1 MKGAGSREGGA
12 GNPGEP
18 SAAGSLL
25 PAPCSLRHPG
35 AVLLV
40 SCYELGHQPLGT
52 AWPAAFL
59 ERAGFAPHQ
68 LDLAVEE
75 LDPERVRRA
84 RLVALSVPMHT
95 ALRLGLDAARRI
107 RAANPDCVLVCFGL
121 YAHLNRAYLRT
132 QGIDAVLAGESEA
145 ALVALAERVEAGTWE
160 RGAVAPPALERL
172 AFEPPSRQ
180 GLPTLGRYAALER
193 AGRRVPA
200 AAVEASRGCLSLC
213 RHCPIPPVYQGRFF
227 VVPQEVVLADVRHVV
242 AAGARHITFADA
254 DFLNGPG
261 HALRVARALHAEFP
275 HVTFDITAKVEHLL
289 RDRALLPELAALG
302 CVFIVSAVESLSD
315 RILAILDKGHDRAD
329 VETALGLVS
338 GAGMTLRPTFVPFT
352 PWTTPDDYFEMLE
365 FVAKSDLVDA
375 VDPVQYGLRL
385 LVPPGSLL
393 LERPELAPHLRGL
406 DAAALGWRWEH
417 PDPRMESLQREV
429 SAATRAAAEAG
440 ADPLTTFD
448 RVWDLAA
455 TAARAPRRR
464 PVTTWTVPRP
474 RHPRLTEP
482 WFC

>member
-1 MKGAGSREGGA
+1 MTGAGSREPGA
-12 GNPGEP
+12 GA
-18 SAAGSLL
+18 SV
-25 PAPCSLRHPG
+25 RDPG
-35 AVLLV
+35 AVLLI

-68 LDLAVEE
+68 LDLAVEP
-75 LDPERVRRA
+75 LDPERVRQA

-107 RAANPDCVLVCFGL
+107 RAVNPDCVLVCFGL

-132 QGIDAVLAGESEA
+132 RGIDAILAGESET
-145 ALVALAERVEAGTWE
+145 ALVALAERLEAGAWQRDTE
-160 RGAVAPPALERL
+160 PPAVPMMERL
-172 AFEPPSRQ
+172 TFPAPSRAA
-180 GLPTLGRYAALER
+180 LPTLGRYAALER
-193 AGRRVPA
+193 NGRRVPA

-213 RHCPIPPVYQGRFF
+213 RHCPIPPVYAGRFF
-227 VVPQEVVLADVRHVV
+227 VVPADVVLADVGQVV

-261 HALRVARALHAEFP
+261 HALRVARALHTAFP
-275 HVTFDITAKVEHLL
+275 DVTFDFTAKVEHLL

-302 CVFIVSAVESLSD
+302 CVFVVSAVESLSD
-315 RILAILDKGHDRAD
+315 RVLAVLDKGHDRND
-329 VETALGLVS
+329 VETALGLVTA
-338 GAGMTLRPTFVPFT
+338 AGIALRPTFVPFT
-352 PWTTPDDYFEMLE
+352 PWTTLDDYRELLE
-365 FVAKSDLVDA
+365 FVAAHDLLDA

-385 LVPPGSLL
+385 LIPPESLL

-417 PDPRMESLQREV
+417 PDLRMDALQRDV
-429 SAATRAAAEAG
+429 SAVTRAGAAAG
-440 ADPLTTFD
+440 TDPLETFD
-448 RVWDLAA
+448 RVWELARA
-455 TAARAPRRR
+455 TARAPRGR
-464 PVTTWTVPRP
+464 PTTWTVPRP